1 MLFISLKLLKFSLQ
15 GLTRPLE
22 FYNDKQ
28 EICPLILTKID
39 FFDHFLSSRPTI
51 PVFAAGKRRGRAWY
65 WGRGTR
71 WWSVRGRRD
80 RRPGSSLC
88 PGSPATTGAPG
99 SDRFWQVLTGSDR
112 TKDLYQQT
120 ININIYLIRTMYWI
134 LTFTIFYDDTTSSIN
149 NNHISINF
157 Y

>member
-15 GLTRPLE
+15 GLIRPLE

-80 RRPGSSLC
+80 RRPGSSPC

-99 SDRFWQVLTGSDR
+99 WPCLVVIWSDASAHCHVQNSITLTLWLWRYNADILSVSEEFILN
-112 TKDLYQQT
+112 DLYV
-120 ININIYLIRTMYWI
+120 
-134 LTFTIFYDDTTSSIN
+134 
-149 NNHISINF
+149 
-157 Y
+157 